1 VATFA
6 AVSTPVRDGDNSFT
20 LDVPDG
26 WQQGRGAFGG
36 LIFAALIRAM
46 EAVLADIGPDA
57 PAAPSR
63 VARLRSLTGA
73 LPGPTEV
80 GPAPI
85 TVEVLRRGSAL
96 TTLAARVVQAGE
108 VRAHAVGVF
117 GTARAPVTW
126 QTQRPPEMPPWH
138 EVPVVPSGPGG
149 FTPAFLQHW
158 ELRLVGPVPFS
169 RGSEARCA
177 GWVRARDPGPA
188 RDAAY
193 IAAYADAFWPAAY
206 AVLPAPRPMA
216 TVGYT
221 LELIEPIDDLDPDAP
236 LYYQASAP
244 AAIDGFTYEL
254 RELWGADG
262 RLVARN
268 HQTFVIIK

>member
-46 EAVLADIGPDA
+46 EAVLAV
-57 PAAPSR
+57 PAAAP
-63 VARLRSLTGA
+63 ARLRSLTGA

-117 GTARAPVTW
+117 GTPRAPVTW
-126 QTQRPPEMPPWH
+126 QTQRPPEMPPWA

-149 FTPAFLQHW
+149 LTPAFLAHW

-177 GWVRARDPGPA
+177 GWVRARDPGAA

-193 IAAYADAFWPAAY
+193 VAACADAFWPAAY
-206 AVLPAPRPMA
+206 AVLAAPRPMA

-221 LELIEPIDDLDPDAP
+221 LELVEPIDDLDPGAP
-236 LYYQASAP
+236 LFYQASAP